1 MDLSPSTIWLP
12 VIVAL
17 AQGSCEGGHKM
28 KALTPSWSS
37 VVRLVL
43 VIIEVG
49 GPKSEERMLLSMV
62 MEKLSVWGEGKI
74 ASVALKLELVKQKD
88 AQRLAV

>member
-1 MDLSPSTIWLP
+1 M
-12 VIVAL
+12 
-17 AQGSCEGGHKM
+17 
-28 KALTPSWSS
+28 
-37 VVRLVL
+37 RLVL